1 MSVLYFS
8 ANWCSPCKAF
18 KPILQQTAAQ
28 LGIAINHI
36 DIDTQSS
43 IAQQYNINSVPTLI
57 ILDNTTGQIKHRS
70 SGTMSATQLANVLS
84 MAK

>member
-18 KPILQQTAAQ
+18 KPVLQQTAAQ
-28 LGIAINHI
+28 LGVAINYI
-36 DIDTQSS
+36 DIDTQGSM
-43 IAQQYNINSVPTLI
+43 AQQYNINSVPTLI
-57 ILDNTTGQIKHRS
+57 IVDDTTNQIKHRS
-70 SGTMSATQLANVLS
+70 SGAMSASQLTSVLS